1 MKNNET
7 KERWIQHYSS
17 SHMIL
22 LVGEGDFS
30 FSACLAKAF
39 GSAANMVATCLH
51 TEAMLWERHW
61 TSTAHLQELKRLRG
75 LVLYQVDVRN
85 MNEHPYLKHMK
96 FDVIL
101 FNFPHAGHYRWLRET
116 DSILI
121 RMHQDLI
128 AAYFKTAKEML
139 LEEGEIHVTVR
150 DDYPYNR
157 WEVEKLAE
165 CAGLQLK
172 DKVEFRKENYPGYQ
186 NKRGG
191 NINCNQRFP
200 LKACY
205 TYKFTLKVSALENS
219 DGSEVYES
227 ASTEITS
234 IITTVEDLQI

>member
-17 SHMIL
+17 SHKIL

-51 TEAMLWERHW
+51 TE
-61 TSTAHLQELKRLRG
+61 
-75 LVLYQVDVRN
+75 
-85 MNEHPYLKHMK
+85 
-96 FDVIL
+96 
-101 FNFPHAGHYRWLRET
+101 GHYRWLRET

-128 AAYFKTAKEML
+128 AAYFKTAKEMVQ
-139 LEEGEIHVTVR
+139 EEGEIHVTVR

-157 WEVEKLAE
+157 WKVEKLAE

-172 DKVEFRKENYPGYQ
+172 DKVEFRQENYPGYH

-191 NINCNQRFP
+191 NINCNKKFP

-205 TYKFTLKVSALENS
+205 TYKFTVKVSALENS

-227 ASTEITS
+227 ARSDFTS